1 MIIECW
7 WQNKLV
13 ALHRCSTELTAA
25 EALQR
30 FGLAGTRY
38 VVRWY
43 PEGRPDQARTIYR
56 PQPPLDA

>member
-1 MIIECW
+1 MIIECL
-7 WQNKLV
+7 WQGKIA
-13 ALHRCSTELTAA
+13 ALHRCSDELTAA
-25 EALQR
+25 DVLQR
-30 FGLAGTRY
+30 FGLTGSRY